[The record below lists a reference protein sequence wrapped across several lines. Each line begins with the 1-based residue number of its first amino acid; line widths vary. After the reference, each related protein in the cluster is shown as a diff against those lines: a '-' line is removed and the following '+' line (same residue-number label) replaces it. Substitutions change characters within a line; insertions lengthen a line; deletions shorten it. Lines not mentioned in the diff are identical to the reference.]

1 MVTVLIL
8 DFPILPFLP
17 STYEP
22 SLAKSIPLHTN
33 NMFVTCVLFGITLFY
48 AWNLSAA
55 SDLVPSMIYFH
66 LALAIEKT
74 SNFLKEPKFEP
85 EIECSNCK
93 NLEEEETNVE
103 ITPPFHCVVKGSL
116 NGNQQDWQKGWLY
129 YEAIRKLIH
138 ESNSRFGS
146 MLLLN
151 HGAMFF
157 VASSNVFSILR
168 WYFTYL
174 VFYISR
180 IFCECI

>member
-22 SLAKSIPLHTN
+22 SLAASIPLHTN
-33 NMFVTCVLFGITLFY
+33 NMVFTCSLFGVTLFY

-66 LALAIEKT
+66 LALALEKT
-74 SNFLKEPKFEP
+74 SKFLKEPKFEQ
-85 EIECSNCK
+85 EKIESNNCK
-93 NLEEEETNVE
+93 NIDEEEPNFKTSTIIAN
-103 ITPPFHCVVKGSL
+103 GSSD
-116 NGNQQDWQKGWLY
+116 GNQQDWQKGWLY
-129 YEAIRKLIH
+129 YEAIRNLIY

-168 WYFTYL
+168 WYFFEFNYL
-174 VFYISR
+174 IYFKDIL
-180 IFCECI
+180 

>member
-1 MVTVLIL
+1 MVIVLIL

-22 SLAKSIPLHTN
+22 LIATPLNTN
-33 NMFVTCVLFGITLFY
+33 LYFTCALFGFTLFY

-66 LALAIEKT
+66 LALALEKT
-74 SNFLKEPKFEP
+74 SKFLKEPRSSSDQGK
-85 EIECSNCK
+85 IESNCK
-93 NLEEEETNVE
+93 IIDEDESNFN
-103 ITPPFHCVVKGSL
+103 IQPSIDVKEKAGFDGS
-116 NGNQQDWQKGWLY
+116 QQDWQKGWLY
-129 YEAIRKLIH
+129 YEAIRRLVH
-138 ESNSRFGS
+138 ESNTRFGS

-168 WYFTYL
+168 W
-174 VFYISR
+174 
-180 IFCECI
+180 